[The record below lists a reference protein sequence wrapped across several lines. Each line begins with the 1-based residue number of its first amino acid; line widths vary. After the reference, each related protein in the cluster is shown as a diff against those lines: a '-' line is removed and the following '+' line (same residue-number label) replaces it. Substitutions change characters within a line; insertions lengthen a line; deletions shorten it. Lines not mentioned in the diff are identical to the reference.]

1 MVRNRLLVVDD
12 EASLVELCQIILEE
26 AGYVVRGAFNGEQ
39 ALKLVAEEMPD
50 LVLLDVMMP
59 GMSGIEVCRELRTR
73 YDNGLRIVMYTA
85 DEREATHNKSLE
97 AGADGV
103 LTKEV
108 PIYDI
113 PSHLV
118 RYLVPSESPR

>member
-85 DEREATHNKSLE
+85 DEREATHNKSME

-113 PSHLV
+113 PAHLL
-118 RYLVPSESPR
+118 RYLVPSESVQ

>member
-26 AGYVVRGAFNGEQ
+26 AGYEVRGAYSGEQ
-39 ALKLVAEEMPD
+39 ALKLAAEELPD

-59 GMSGIEVCRELRTR
+59 GMSGIEVCRELRSR
-73 YDNGLRIVMYTA
+73 YDSQLRIVMYTA
-85 DEREATHNKSLE
+85 DEREATHRKSLE
-97 AGADGV
+97 AGADGI

-113 PSHLV
+113 PAHIV
-118 RYLVPSESPR
+118 HYLVPSESPH

>member
-26 AGYVVRGAFNGEQ
+26 AGYVVRGAYSGEQ

-59 GMSGIEVCRELRTR
+59 GMSGIEVCRELRNR
-73 YDNGLRIVMYTA
+73 YDGQLRIVMYTA
-85 DEREATHNKSLE
+85 DEREATHRKSME
-97 AGADGV
+97 AGADGI

-118 RYLVPSESPR
+118 PYLVPSESLG